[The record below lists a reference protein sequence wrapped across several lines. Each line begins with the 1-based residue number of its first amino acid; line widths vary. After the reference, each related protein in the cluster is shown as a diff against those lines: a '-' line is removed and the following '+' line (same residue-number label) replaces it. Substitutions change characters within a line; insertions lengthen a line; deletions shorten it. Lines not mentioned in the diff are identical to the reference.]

1 MPTPSPKLGLAL
13 PSQPDDFSTAD
24 VRGNWEKIDA
34 APGTFICTSTTK
46 PTWGVNQ
53 AGREIVEINTGVRRM
68 WTGTTWQ
75 ATSPEPGDTKWSA
88 RIDASEGWLPCDG
101 RILNRSTYSHL
112 FAAIGTAHNTGQE
125 AADSFRI
132 PNVIGRVLIGRSP
145 TAGAD
150 YNVMGERRGSTATVL
165 TAGNLPPH
173 SHTMTHSHT
182 INHGHTATSS
192 QIDTEHAH
200 TGIAHAA
207 GAHNHNYAQNNS
219 RQVTGGG
226 AATVS
231 DFSFYSAMTDGAGN
245 HTHEIS
251 TYGIYNGVGRYHT
264 PTITVA
270 AHNGSSGTHT
280 GSTGDG
286 PGSSTGVSVMQPSV
300 TLNCFIKI

>member
-24 VRGNWEKIDA
+24 VRANWEKIDA
-34 APGTFICTSTTK
+34 APGAFICTSTTR

-53 AGREIVEINTGVRRM
+53 AGREIIEVNTGVKRM
-68 WTGTTWQ
+68 WTGSTWQ

-88 RIDASEGWLPCDG
+88 RIDASPGWLPCDG
-101 RILNRSTYSHL
+101 RVLNRSTYSHL
-112 FAAIGTAHNTGQE
+112 FAAIGTTHNTGQE
-125 AADSFRI
+125 AADSFRL

-145 TAGAD
+145 TAGAA
-150 YNVMGERRGSTATVL
+150 YNVMGERLGSTATVL

-173 SHTMTHSHT
+173 SHVMSHQHTM
-182 INHGHTATSS
+182 NHGHTATAS
-192 QIDTEHAH
+192 QIDIQHTH
-200 TGIAHAA
+200 TGSTDAG
-207 GAHNHNYAQNNS
+207 GAHNHNYSQNLS

-231 DFSFYSAMTDGAGN
+231 DYTFYAAMTDGAGN
-245 HTHEIS
+245 HTHTYTTDGIS
-251 TYGIYNGVGRYHT
+251 NNTGRWHT
-264 PTITVA
+264 PTITVN
-270 AHNGSSGTHT
+270 AHNGNTGTYT

-286 PGSSTGVSVMQPSV
+286 PGSSTGVSIMQPSV